1 VQDES
6 SGQHRGAGREILL
19 ANFSAW
25 VRTKREQFQEKASK
39 FYPWLFWKCL
49 YNRFRHFAKMHQPFA
64 QTKPTFC
71 TNKAKPGKANK
82 NNDLT

>member
-25 VRTKREQFQEKASK
+25 VRTKREQFQERPVNSILGYSGNVCTTV
-39 FYPWLFWKCL
+39 FDILPKCTNL
-49 YNRFRHFAKMHQPFA
+49 LRKQSQPFA
-64 QTKPTFC
+64 QTKPNQEKLIKTMI
-71 TNKAKPGKANK
+71 
-82 NNDLT
+82 